1 MLKKLYNLPAKM
13 ESRINKYH
21 NKIIKKFID
30 IVISIFLF
38 VILLPIVFIIIFSI
52 VKLTDGGSVLFKQKR
67 FGYKREIF
75 TIYKFRSMNL
85 DGKEYTKYG
94 NFIRKRFIDEI
105 PQIINVLKGEMSVV
119 GPRPHA
125 VEEDLKYSG
134 MLSEYNN
141 RYEVLPGITGWAQVN
156 NLRGKLNDELIKKRL
171 DYDLWYIRNWSL
183 WLDVKIIFMTLWK
196 MIKGDRSSK
205 C

>member
-1 MLKKLYNLPAKM
+1 M

-134 MLSEYNN
+134 MFSEYNN

-183 WLDVKIIFMTLWK
+183 WLDIKIIFMTLCK
-196 MIKGDRSSK
+196 MLKGDRSSK